1 MKGQWSGLEL
11 KSITILVSLGQLYR
25 DGNRA
30 FSLLQGRKLP
40 TSDRVISACGGKAMR
55 RERKSVCA
63 RTAAPALPKPRSIF
77 PWGGSVCQVP
87 WRVA

>member
-25 DGNRA
+25 DGDRA

-40 TSDRVISACGGKAMR
+40 TSR
-55 RERKSVCA
+55 
-63 RTAAPALPKPRSIF
+63 
-77 PWGGSVCQVP
+77 
-87 WRVA
+87 